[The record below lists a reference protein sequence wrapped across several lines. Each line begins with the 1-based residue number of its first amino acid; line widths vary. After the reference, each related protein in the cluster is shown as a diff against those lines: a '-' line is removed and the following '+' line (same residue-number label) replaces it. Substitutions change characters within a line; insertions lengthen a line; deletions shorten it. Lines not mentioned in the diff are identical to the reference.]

1 MRTPFKLKSGNKT
14 NFKNMGSSP
23 AKQTKE
29 VKGTSIFG
37 MTPKTFLK
45 EAQEKGIEIA
55 TLSPPGTIKKIKSKL
70 KKVFKKKDSNRGAGA
85 NKAQKSMRTLQ
96 MQMPDKSSPA
106 KQTAIGTGFGK
117 MNPQD
122 MIAAKID
129 EKVEEKVNKVVN
141 QETGEGLV

>member
-1 MRTPFKLKSGNKT
+1 MANTPFKLKSGNKT

-23 AKQTKE
+23 AKHGKFKDFQYGR
-29 VKGTSIFG
+29 KGH
-37 MTPKTFLK
+37 
-45 EAQEKGIEIA
+45 
-55 TLSPPGTIKKIKSKL
+55 
-70 KKVFKKKDSNRGAGA
+70 N
-85 NKAQKSMRTLQ
+85 
-96 MQMPDKSSPA
+96 PDTMSAKHEDFHAKQSDESPA